1 MELLLAIACLLYFKR
16 VKRID
21 MTSLSAGVC
30 TRAITPNSPS

>member
-21 MTSLSAGVC
+21 LSAEVC

>member
-21 MTSLSAGVC
+21 KTSLSAAVC